1 MKRSWKHLLIAAMG
15 LSLLIGDVQASVVI
29 AGTRVIFPG
38 QDREVTLKISNNGGT
53 PALVQAWLDNG
64 NQDSSPDTIDVPFT
78 ISPAMFRLD
87 PSKGQALRIIS
98 TGASLAQDKET
109 LYWLNVL
116 EVPPKAKAGSTES
129 NKLQLA
135 FRTRI
140 KFMYRPDNLPGRS
153 EDSPGQV
160 RWEVVRTENGN
171 GYALKATN
179 PTPYFVNLG
188 EISLVVKNKAFD
200 AGAGFI
206 APGDV
211 TQFPIVGLT
220 QSTDASAEVN
230 YLSINDFGGGVKGKY
245 AVGLSSK

>member
-1 MKRSWKHLLIAAMG
+1 MKLSWKHLLIAALG
-15 LSLLIGDVQASVVI
+15 LSFMIGDAQASVVI

-38 QDREVTLKISNNGGT
+38 QDREVTLKVSNNGSA
-53 PALVQAWLDNG
+53 PALVQAWLDDGDQN
-64 NQDSSPDTIDVPFT
+64 SSPDTIDVPFT
-78 ISPAMFRLD
+78 VSPAMFRLD

-116 EVPPKAKAGSTES
+116 EIPPKAKALSTEA

-140 KFMYRPDNLPGRS
+140 KFMYRPDNLHGRS
-153 EDSPGQV
+153 DDSPGQV
-160 RWEVVRTENGN
+160 RWEVIRMEKGV

-188 EISLVVKNKAFD
+188 QISLVSKDKGYD

-206 APGDV
+206 APRE
-211 TQFPIVGLT
+211 TTIFPIVGLT
-220 QSTDASAEVN
+220 QSIDTAAEVE

-245 AVGLSSK
+245 IIGSALK

>member
-38 QDREVTLKISNNGGT
+38 QDREVTLKISNNGGA

-109 LYWLNVL
+109 L
-116 EVPPKAKAGSTES
+116 
-129 NKLQLA
+129 
-135 FRTRI
+135 
-140 KFMYRPDNLPGRS
+140 
-153 EDSPGQV
+153 
-160 RWEVVRTENGN
+160 
-171 GYALKATN
+171 
-179 PTPYFVNLG
+179 
-188 EISLVVKNKAFD
+188 
-200 AGAGFI
+200 
-206 APGDV
+206 
-211 TQFPIVGLT
+211 
-220 QSTDASAEVN
+220 
-230 YLSINDFGGGVKGKY
+230 
-245 AVGLSSK
+245 